1 MQHGLDS
8 YAFLASSLDL
18 FISEDIS
25 LNIFY
30 SDLDMESALELGV
43 IVGGW
48 FACVNPMEEREILD
62 SFLENSL
69 FPTNRSEPRRE
80 ESTSSLENFSTH
92 GSELSSFTPPYSTV
106 EPSPKPRTL
115 KEEEI
120 RPS

>member
-1 MQHGLDS
+1 
-8 YAFLASSLDL
+8 
-18 FISEDIS
+18 
-25 LNIFY
+25 
-30 SDLDMESALELGV
+30 METALELD
-43 IVGGW
+43 IARGGW
-48 FACVNPMEEREILD
+48 FAHTTPEEGRDILD
-62 SFLENSL
+62 SFLEDS
-69 FPTNRSEPRRE
+69 FFSTDHIEPRLE